1 MLYNKANSSSFQ
13 HWIVIGGQI
22 KVLLLD
28 FEGSFT
34 LLIPNVEHG
43 KAFRANSANV
53 EVQRK
58 DNGQQ
63 QLTFMK
69 FTFSNPPMEI
79 SAPVLQDKQMGFQVL
94 KQNSACVFLGRI
106 LDTVKPQQ
114 QQQQQTTTV
123 SLSQLLELQQKEEE
137 SQLGQQNRVPLLP
150 QGTVIVPAGS
160 TGSAVQ
166 PQQIGNAQFVLI

>member
-1 MLYNKANSSSFQ
+1 M
-13 HWIVIGGQI
+13 
-22 KVLLLD
+22 LLLD

-106 LDTVKPQQ
+106 LDSVKPPVGQQ
-114 QQQQQTTTV
+114 QPPV
-123 SLSQLLELQQKEEE
+123 SYILFSVVNRTIVRAGAKGA
-137 SQLGQQNRVPLLP
+137 LGSRP
-150 QGTVIVPAGS
+150 S
-160 TGSAVQ
+160 
-166 PQQIGNAQFVLI
+166 

>member
-1 MLYNKANSSSFQ
+1 M
-13 HWIVIGGQI
+13 IGGQI

-114 QQQQQTTTV
+114 QQQQQQTTTV

-166 PQQIGNAQFVLI
+166 PQQIGNT

>member
-1 MLYNKANSSSFQ
+1 MGEMDFLRKRGAHLCDHSTHYTSVCIRVAHARQVSLSCSSISFPFLNNCVLLYNKANSSSFQ

-79 SAPVLQDKQMGFQVL
+79 SAPVLQ
-94 KQNSACVFLGRI
+94 
-106 LDTVKPQQ
+106 
-114 QQQQQTTTV
+114 
-123 SLSQLLELQQKEEE
+123 
-137 SQLGQQNRVPLLP
+137 VPP
-150 QGTVIVPAGS
+150 TF
-160 TGSAVQ
+160 T
-166 PQQIGNAQFVLI
+166 